1 VNERFDRPLRTDW
14 SLRYARALHYAARA
28 RSIAQVRLLTWLG
41 YAGSREIHLD
51 ADVRIT
57 HAPGVTMGPRVHLCR
72 GVKLEPSRLEGSPTF
87 GRIEL
92 GEHVFVGERTT
103 IVSHERIAVGARS
116 MIAHNCSLMD
126 FNHGVAAGGP
136 PSLLPGHTAEVVLG
150 EECWLGTG
158 VIVLPGVR
166 IGAGTI
172 VGAGSVVTK
181 SLPEGVIAA
190 GVPARVLRPR

>member
-1 VNERFDRPLRTDW
+1 VNERRDLAA
-14 SLRYARALHYAARA
+14 RYARALHYAARA
-28 RSIAQVRLLTWLG
+28 RSMTHVQLLAWLG
-41 YAGSREIHLD
+41 YAGSRDVHLD
-51 ADVRIT
+51 GDVRIT

-72 GVKLEPSRLEGSPTF
+72 GVKLEPSQLEGSTDF

-103 IVSHERIAVGARS
+103 IVSHERIVVGDRT

-136 PSLLPGHTAEVVLG
+136 PSRLPGRTAEVVVG
-150 EECWLGTG
+150 EDCWLGAG
-158 VIVLPGVR
+158 VIVLAGVR

-181 SLPEGVIAA
+181 SLPESVIAA
-190 GVPARVLRPR
+190 GVPARVLRAR